1 MRWSTLPIPFRSRD
15 TLEAGMELQLPMR
28 VIVENPPSDVTIA
41 MQRGR
46 AGDLLA
52 PTAIAKGNLIFEFSI
67 RAANESGTPNF
78 LGPFVHG
85 PKGERFLYV
94 NSGTLAGQ
102 ADSPWTRRAKLHLS
116 SIDWKLVQKVAS
128 KRGAVLEGRI
138 AGTGRD
144 GGPTCATTPIIGG
157 WQWKEK

>member
-1 MRWSTLPIPFRSRD
+1 
-15 TLEAGMELQLPMR
+15 MELQLPIR
-28 VIVENPPSDVTIA
+28 VIVENPPSGVTIA
-41 MQRGR
+41 MQRGK
-46 AGDLLA
+46 AGDLLE
-52 PTAIAKGNLIFEFSI
+52 PSISAKGNLTFEFSI
-67 RAANESGTPNF
+67 RAVHEEGAPNF

-102 ADSPWTRRAKLHLS
+102 ADSCWTRRAKLHLS

-128 KRGAVLEGRI
+128 KHGAVLEGRI

-144 GGPTCATTPIIGG
+144 GGPSCATIPIIGG
-157 WQWKEK
+157 WQGKEK

>member
-1 MRWSTLPIPFRSRD
+1 
-15 TLEAGMELQLPMR
+15 MELQLPIR
-28 VIVENPPSDVTIA
+28 VIVENPPSDATIA
-41 MQRGR
+41 VQRGK
-46 AGDLLA
+46 AGDLLE
-52 PTAIAKGNLIFEFSI
+52 PTVAAKGSLTFEFSI
-67 RAANESGTPNF
+67 RAAYESGKPNF

-102 ADSPWTRRAKLHLS
+102 AGSVWTRRAKLHLS
-116 SIDWKLVQKVAS
+116 SINWKLVQKVAS
-128 KRGAVLEGRI
+128 TRGATLEGRI

-144 GGPTCATTPIIGG
+144 GGPACATTPIIGG